1 MIARRTFL
9 AGTGAV
15 LLALPLDADAQQPV
29 KPPADGYQELLIFFV
44 LILPYLIATFGLVPY
59 VASAKGRSGLGW
71 LLIALVVTPLL
82 SLLALAAIPDT
93 GGPVLVKLDDS
104 AAAEDVPEFK
114 WRKEAD

>member
-1 MIARRTFL
+1 MDRRTFL

-15 LLALPLDADAQQPV
+15 ILAAPLAAEAQQAV
-29 KPPADGYQELLIFFV
+29 KVPRMANQELLVFFV

-59 VASAKGRSGLGW
+59 VASAKGRSGPGW
-71 LLIALVVTPLL
+71 LRIALVVTPHL

>member
-1 MIARRTFL
+1 VIDRRTFL

-15 LLALPLDADAQQPV
+15 LLVAPLAAEGQQAV
-29 KPPADGYQELLIFFV
+29 KVPRMANQELLIFFV

-59 VASAKGRSGLGW
+59 AASAKGRSGLGW

-82 SLLALAAIPDT
+82 SLLTLAAIPDT

-104 AAAEDVPEFK
+104 AAAEDVLELK
-114 WRKEAD
+114 WRKEAN